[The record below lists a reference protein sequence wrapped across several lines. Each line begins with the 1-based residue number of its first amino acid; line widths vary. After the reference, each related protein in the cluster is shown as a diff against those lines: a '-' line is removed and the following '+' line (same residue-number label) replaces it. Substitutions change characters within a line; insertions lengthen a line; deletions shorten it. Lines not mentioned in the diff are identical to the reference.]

1 MSKYT
6 TELRYI
12 CESLAGLTESSPY
25 SDTDSIISQAVNLL
39 FDINIP
45 TLNNVGVFNMK
56 TEYPQ
61 LCKKILYHYYM
72 REIGAETVGLWRLY
86 LKSKLLEIMPYYHNL
101 YQSIDLNY
109 DILNDTDLTITE
121 DNNDNYTGT
130 SGDVI
135 NDNSQTTTNG
145 GNNASSI
152 SSGETNSNS
161 ETKQLFSDTP
171 QGGLTGI
178 EAEKYLTNATLNSG
192 NDKNTNK
199 SNSSTEGT
207 YQENKINKSI
217 IEKKNTKQYNN
228 DENKNKRIIGKQG
241 NKSYAQLVQEH
252 RDSIINID
260 TMVIN
265 DLEEL
270 FMLIW

>member
-25 SDTDSIISQAVNLL
+25 SDTESIISQAVNLL

-45 TLNNVGVFNMK
+45 TLNNAAVFNMK

-101 YQSIDLNY
+101 YKSIDLNY

-121 DNNDNYTGT
+121 DNNDNYAET
-130 SGDVI
+130 SGAVI

-145 GNNASSI
+145 GNNASSV

-161 ETKQLFSDTP
+161 QTKQLFSDTP

-178 EAEKYLTNATLNSG
+178 EGEKYLTNATLNSG
-192 NDKNTNK
+192 NDKNTNT

-207 YQENKINKSI
+207 YQEKKINESI
-217 IEKKNTKQYNN
+217 IDKKNTKNYNN